1 MTARR
6 GPHVAAA
13 RLAPVVGLV
22 VAGLMAAVAAQGR
35 VLLHD
40 CVAAGGVLGPLGL
53 RLAVLRDAAD
63 CPDGSYGLGSM
74 SQGAVVLLSIAV
86 PVAALYL
93 LLTACGIGLAALLVR
108 AARQVRLLLRRA
120 VPGLRVGAQ
129 ALPVVR
135 RARLVA
141 SGVVAP
147 WTERVLAGG
156 VGRRGPPVAA

>member
-53 RLAVLRDAAD
+53 RLAVLSDAAD

-74 SQGAVVLLSIAV
+74 SQGAVVLLSVAV

-93 LLTACGIGLAALLVR
+93 LLTACGIGLTALLVR

-120 VPGLRVGAQ
+120 VPGLRAAR
-129 ALPVVR
+129 ALPVAR

-147 WTERVLAGG
+147 RIERVLAGG